1 MKVKTV
7 IAINIATG
15 LSLCCMPSV
24 LSAQLREDIG
34 AIQVNDKA
42 NTIKQRDKKKADE
55 QYDKDE
61 SNIYIGKEEV
71 ERYKGT
77 NPADTINHAVGVYS
91 GDARNSGA
99 LDPNVRGIQGQG
111 RVPVTVDGTEQAITV
126 WRGYNG
132 ANNRNYID
140 PNMISSILVMKS
152 ATLDRDV
159 RTSTGGGIAISTIG
173 IDDVVNPDDKFGF
186 DIKLETSSNTT
197 KPRLGTLNHGID
209 YRDDKLF
216 LTL

>member
-15 LSLCCMPSV
+15 LSVCSIPNL
-24 LSAQLREDIG
+24 LYAQERENIG
-34 AIQVNDKA
+34 SIIVNDKTT
-42 NTIKQRDKKKADE
+42 TIKQRDKKGADD

-61 SNIYIGKEEV
+61 SNIYISKEEI

-140 PNMISSILVMKS
+140 PNMISRIRVMKS
-152 ATLDRDV
+152 GD
-159 RTSTGGGIAISTIG
+159 S
-173 IDDVVNPDDKFGF
+173 VVMCVLRQVGNR
-186 DIKLETSSNTT
+186 N
-197 KPRLGTLNHGID
+197 NN
-209 YRDDKLF
+209 YWY
-216 LTL
+216 